1 MKITSAKLVN
11 DGTTAAEAGRI
22 FHKIE
27 AFAGYGFNKSHSVE
41 YSIISVW
48 CAYIRVHYP
57 AEYFAASL
65 SVVGEDKLTGLV
77 RDAREYGIEVLPPDI
92 NVSSDKFTIPN
103 NSTILSPFSAVKGV
117 SETTARKIVAMR
129 QKHRDITIVRY
140 KRNAEKTPVYGYDIE
155 SPVKG
160 KFDSIQEVV
169 EAAGFKGSG
178 VNAAVIEALR
188 KVGAF
193 SSIDADELPANHM
206 DRRKDQIELMPGLII
221 DTVKADRTT
230 DLTEGH
236 LRSRLISLSQDFL
249 KCDGCSLKGQPH
261 PTVRCGKTVKF
272 MVVTDCPTWEEEKKG
287 RLMEGDAS
295 KYVKNAIKEAYL
307 SANEGYYTTLVKAKK
322 TDKFLSNEQLNG
334 CKKFINE
341 EVELIKPSIIVALG
355 SAAIKHFLPGTK
367 GSTADLIGKSFYDP
381 KLDATIVCGLNPQQV
396 HFDPTKMTGLI
407 QTFEK
412 VAEILE

>member
-1 MKITSAKLVN
+1 M
-11 DGTTAAEAGRI
+11 
-22 FHKIE
+22 
-27 AFAGYGFNKSHSVE
+27 
-41 YSIISVW
+41 
-48 CAYIRVHYP
+48 
-57 AEYFAASL
+57 
-65 SVVGEDKLTGLV
+65 

-193 SSIDADELPANHM
+193 ASIDSDELPANHM

-295 KYVKNAIKEAYL
+295 KYVKNAIKEADL

-322 TDKFLSNEQLNG
+322 QDKFLSNEQLNG
-334 CKKFINE
+334 CKKFISE

-396 HFDPTKMTGLI
+396 HFDPSKMTGLV